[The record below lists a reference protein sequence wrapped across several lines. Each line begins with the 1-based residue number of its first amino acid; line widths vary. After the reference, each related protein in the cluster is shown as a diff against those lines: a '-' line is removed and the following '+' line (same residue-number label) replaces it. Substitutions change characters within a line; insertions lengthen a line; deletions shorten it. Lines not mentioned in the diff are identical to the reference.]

1 MHTPGAEGHSA
12 SAWQARQV
20 FVAVLQTGF
29 VFAIVQSALVTH
41 STHPPVDAPVVTQ
54 AARAGLRAAHSVPV
68 AQPRQVFVAAL
79 QTGFAFVVQSA
90 LVTHSTQAP
99 TEAPVVTQAG
109 RAELSAAHSLPLV
122 QPRQAFVLGLHT
134 GRVAPLQSPLAR
146 HSTQTPASAAQTG
159 APASRGAHS
168 LPDWQPRHI
177 FDVESQTGVP
187 PPHEAAVQGG
197 GTSEGTSVGPSV
209 RSTLPSEPSLVSV
222 PPSDGPHRFLV
233 VSQTL
238 LRQSVSTLQ

>member
-68 AQPRQVFVAAL
+68 AQPRQVFVAAF
-79 QTGFAFVVQSA
+79 Q
-90 LVTHSTQAP
+90 
-99 TEAPVVTQAG
+99 
-109 RAELSAAHSLPLV
+109 
-122 QPRQAFVLGLHT
+122 T